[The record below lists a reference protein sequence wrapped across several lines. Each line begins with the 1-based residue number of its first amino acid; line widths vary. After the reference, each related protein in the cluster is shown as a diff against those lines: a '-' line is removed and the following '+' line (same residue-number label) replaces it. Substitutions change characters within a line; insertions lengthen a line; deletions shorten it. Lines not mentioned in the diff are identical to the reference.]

1 MNRLT
6 CSLLIVSTILLI
18 AAARAGAVELLALD
32 SPRAGV
38 KLKLLLDKPEKPDAV
53 LVMLPGGL
61 GNVGVASVSGSA
73 GVGKELQGNFL
84 VRTRDE
90 YVKKG
95 LAVAILDTPS
105 DRPDGMP
112 VPFRMSKAHAQD
124 LIAVVEALKQRL
136 AVPVWLV
143 GTSRGTISVARGLVE
158 ESPQVSGAVLT
169 SSILQAG
176 EKWPIRGSHPNVL
189 LNMPLE
195 NVTVPVLI
203 VHHRKDACEETP
215 PARVEDLKGKFK
227 KARTVELKWIEGG
240 LPPKSDPCQA
250 LSAHGFYGVEGEA
263 VLSIVDF
270 VKANSK

>member
-6 CSLLIVSTILLI
+6 CSLLILSIILLI
-18 AAARAGAVELLALD
+18 PAAGEGASELLALE

-38 KLKLLLDKPEKPDAV
+38 KLKLLLDKPENPEAV
-53 LVMLPGGL
+53 LVMFPGGL
-61 GNVGVASVSGSA
+61 GNVGVASMGG
-73 GVGKELQGNFL
+73 GVGIGKELQNNFL
-84 VRTRDE
+84 VRTRGE

-95 LAVAILDTPS
+95 LAAAILDTPS
-105 DRPDGMP
+105 DLPDGMP
-112 VPFRMSKAHAQD
+112 VPFRMSKDHAQD
-124 LIAVVEALKQRL
+124 LIFVIETLKQRL
-136 AVPVWLV
+136 GVPVWLV
-143 GTSRGTISVARGLVE
+143 GTSRGTISVARGLAE
-158 ESPQVSGAVLT
+158 ESPQLSGAVLT

-176 EKWPIRGSHPNVL
+176 EKWPVRGSHPNVL

-240 LPPKSDPCQA
+240 LPPKSGPCQA

-263 VLSIVDF
+263 VLSIAEF
-270 VKANSK
+270 VKANLK